1 MTDTDVLVARLQ
13 LSRAN
18 LREVMHKQG
27 SPRSGAGSTGDHG
40 RFSGWMNQLKTQPAA
55 AVVLDTL
62 GNWWSQHPLRVIGLV
77 AVEAARTMARPVGQ
91 RHPFAL
97 VAVSFVVG
105 GLFVWTRPWRWI
117 LKPALLAS
125 LLPQLIRRTIAHTS
139 SRSWLAMLAALTQ
152 NPPRTPSAPTLND
165 RALPPRTPG

>member
-1 MTDTDVLVARLQ
+1 MTDTDTLVARLQ
-13 LSRAN
+13 LSRAH
-18 LREVMHKQG
+18 LREVMHKHG
-27 SPRSGAGSTGDHG
+27 APRSPATATGDHG
-40 RFSGWMNQLKTQPAA
+40 RIWGWMNQLKTQPAA
-55 AVVLDTL
+55 GVVLDTL

-77 AVEAARTMARPVGQ
+77 AMEAARMTARPIGQ

-97 VAVSFVVG
+97 VAAAFVRG

-139 SRSWLAMLAALTQ
+139 SRSWLAMLSALTQ
-152 NPPRTPSAPTLND
+152 KPRASSSQTFND
-165 RALPPRTPG
+165 RAASRRPPA